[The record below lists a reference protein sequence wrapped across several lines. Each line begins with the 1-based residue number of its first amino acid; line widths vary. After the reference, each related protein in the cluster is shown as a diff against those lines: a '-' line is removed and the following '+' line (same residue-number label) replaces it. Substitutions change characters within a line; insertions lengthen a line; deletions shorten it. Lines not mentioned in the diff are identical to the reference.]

1 MQNENT
7 VPLKEVITFEMFQQ
21 IFEKMMENQDR
32 RRDEGED

>member
-21 IFEKMMENQDR
+21 IFEKMMENEDR